1 MGGRHGGEGR
11 NRSQRLLFK
20 GIHRSRFFRDIPSRL
35 MPIFLQ
41 HFFICHVG
49 GNAYIDGRE
58 RVSKIVYTY
67 DRMGKA
73 ESLTRIHLLWH
84 QLPISSFQLKTEE
97 EINVMKQLKQKEAEE
112 EEQLKAEKREE
123 MRRRKEEIQ
132 KKAEWKKK
140 TEGDGVIN
148 DEL

>member
-1 MGGRHGGEGR
+1 MTGW
-11 NRSQRLLFK
+11 
-20 GIHRSRFFRDIPSRL
+20 
-35 MPIFLQ
+35 
-41 HFFICHVG
+41 
-49 GNAYIDGRE
+49 
-58 RVSKIVYTY
+58 
-67 DRMGKA
+67 GKL
-73 ESLTRIHLLWH
+73 LTRIHLLRH

-97 EINVMKQLKQKEAEE
+97 EINVMKQQKQKEAEE

-140 TEGDGVIN
+140 TEGDGAIN